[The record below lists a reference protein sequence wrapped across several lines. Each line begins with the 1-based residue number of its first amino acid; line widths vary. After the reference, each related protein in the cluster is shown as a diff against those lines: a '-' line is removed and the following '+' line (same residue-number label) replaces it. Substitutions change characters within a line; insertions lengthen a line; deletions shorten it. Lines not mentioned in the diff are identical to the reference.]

1 MKKAFKFLIVLCLVA
16 IAAALAVKPERYLPV
31 CLQGLNLW
39 ATKVLPSLL
48 PFLFVTLLLT
58 SFCDISRASH
68 VLSPATRFLYGTSG
82 IAAFVRIVGLISGY
96 PAGAKLVA
104 NLSEEGLIDK
114 NEATKIAVLSST
126 SGPSFV
132 IGTVGVG
139 FFADKK
145 VGVIMFLSHIFAAA
159 IAAAFFRKYGDNRRI
174 TPHLM
179 RNTKEKKKDLYATA
193 LDSSLSMLCVG
204 TLITVFY
211 VISEIAADLRLTFP
225 ITAALNFILQDAA
238 KVKAVTAGLFE
249 CTKGCYL
256 LSSCAK
262 SAPLC
267 CAIVSFGG
275 LSVLAQSAAFL
286 QKADVCIP
294 VFVAGKLIQT
304 VLSFFLC
311 LTLCN
316 IFGF

>member
-1 MKKAFKFLIVLCLVA
+1 MKKKFKLFIVISLVA
-16 IAAALAVKPERYLPV
+16 IAAALAVKPERYLSV
-31 CLQGLNLW
+31 CLEGLNLW

-58 SFCDISRASH
+58 SFCDISRASRK
-68 VLSPATRFLYGTSG
+68 LSPMTRFLYGTGG

-139 FFADKK
+139 FYADKTI
-145 VGVIMFLSHIFAAA
+145 GIIIFISHVLAAA
-159 IAAAFFRKYGDNRRI
+159 FSAVFFRKYGDNRHI
-174 TPHLM
+174 APHLTPK
-179 RNTKEKKKDLYATA
+179 TKRKKTDLYATA

-211 VISEIAADLRLTFP
+211 VISEITADLRLTYP
-225 ITAALNFILQDAA
+225 ITVALNFILKNPDKA
-238 KVKAVTAGLFE
+238 KAVTAGFFE

-256 LSSCAK
+256 LAFCTK

-267 CAIVSFGG
+267 CAVISFGG
-275 LSVLAQSAAFL
+275 LSVLAQSVAFL

-294 VFVAGKLIQT
+294 VFIAGKIIQA
-304 VLSFFLC
+304 VISFFICLALC
-311 LTLCN
+311 KL
-316 IFGF
+316 FSF